1 MARRPR
7 SILEACVAVRGV
19 HAGALTAAH
28 VAQVAMTTAELG
40 RVPSGREYAEFWAV
54 SERTSFKQWE
64 GIAEVF
70 GPDWREVVEKVA
82 AQIAEKRERRLRR
95 VTGFALPPRT
105 RLPRVA

>member
-28 VAQVAMTTAELG
+28 IAQVAMTTAELG
-40 RVPSGREYAEFWAV
+40 RVPSGNEYADYWAV
-54 SERTSFKQWE
+54 SARTSFKQWE

-70 GPDWREVVEKVA
+70 GPDWRDVVVK
-82 AQIAEKRERRLRR
+82 IADEINEKRERRLRR
-95 VTGFALPPRT
+95 VTRYALPPRT
-105 RLPRVA
+105 RLPKVA